1 MLKQHLEKCSKMNK
15 KQLQA
20 IVAPSQVQSASTGI
34 LGAAPDQGTEEEP
47 GGLLGVLHTSNLP
60 AACNLCAQTRSRY
73 GRVCSALLWRFLMG
87 IISGV
92 YDCTAPFMLS
102 IYLHVVCCLPH
113 SACLG
118 RSLVFSLRRTEK
130 MWIKGLWDSKC
141 RFPGYEGWGVSA
153 YSKLKLILQQSLLLG
168 SPHVQLEGWEILDMK
183 RQILQSTLPSSSLM
197 WIWIIPYPKQSMKGN
212 LLCPQLG
219 AAGIFMAGK
228 LPKAALFPWAFP
240 LPKLCTHLQSP
251 EAVLGTGT
259 QSKAPK

>member
-1 MLKQHLEKCSKMNK
+1 MHSVLFYREHILSLSGEMLKQHLEKCSKMNK

-20 IVAPSQVQSASTGI
+20 IVATSQVQSASTGI
-34 LGAAPDQGTEEEP
+34 LGAAPDQGTEEKP

-73 GRVCSALLWRFLMG
+73 GCVCSALLWRFLMG

-130 MWIKGLWDSKC
+130 M
-141 RFPGYEGWGVSA
+141 
-153 YSKLKLILQQSLLLG
+153 
-168 SPHVQLEGWEILDMK
+168 
-183 RQILQSTLPSSSLM
+183 
-197 WIWIIPYPKQSMKGN
+197 
-212 LLCPQLG
+212 
-219 AAGIFMAGK
+219 
-228 LPKAALFPWAFP
+228 
-240 LPKLCTHLQSP
+240 
-251 EAVLGTGT
+251 
-259 QSKAPK
+259 